1 MSKILKLDFE
11 KPDHF
16 NRWQDFIYARDDT
29 RCSDLAQWR
38 QFFKEL
44 IAKLLLSAL
53 VFCLYHFYWKVS
65 ETLSSSM
72 ELLVIQILY

>member
-1 MSKILKLDFE
+1 MSKILKLEFE

-38 QFFKEL
+38 LFFKEL

-53 VFCLYHFYWKVS
+53 VFCLYHFFWKAS